1 MQRITGILILFLLLP
16 FTVQSQIVTE
26 MELVNDKLARGENFQ
41 FTYSFFNGSDE
52 TLQYTGSS
60 SWQVKLEFSDIEEF
74 DVSVTADYLSY
85 FVAPGGFLTFEFDL
99 SPEELKWPLFD
110 GEHLI
115 YATFLGRTDS
125 VAVEAPATYG
135 GELNVRYNSTDAAAV
150 QAFKDSLAAEDESM
164 EILDQGDNSGE
175 VFERWS
181 FENLQVERLNQ
192 QVKADDR
199 FISSWI
205 DRFITHESSTFTSN
219 EDESDILPASTEL
232 KRNYPNPFNPS
243 TNIEFYLDSQGRVE
257 LSVYD
262 LAGRK
267 VAELVSRTL
276 SVGTHS
282 RQFDGGNLASGV
294 YIYRLTTENTTLSKK
309 LTLVK

>member
-1 MQRITGILILFLLLP
+1 M
-16 FTVQSQIVTE
+16 E
-26 MELVNDKLARGENFQ
+26 MVNDKLVHGENFQ
-41 FTYSFFNGSDE
+41 FTYTFFNGSDK
-52 TLQYTGSS
+52 TLRYSGSS

-85 FVAPGGFLTFEFDL
+85 FVEPGGFLTFEFDL

-110 GEHLI
+110 GEHTI
-115 YATFLGRTDS
+115 YATFLGYTDS

-135 GELNVRYNSTDAAAV
+135 GELNAEYNSTDAAEV
-150 QAFKDSLAAEDESM
+150 QAFKDSLAAEDESI
-164 EILDQGDNSGE
+164 EILYQVENSGE

-181 FENLQVERLNQ
+181 FESLQVEKINQ
-192 QVKADDR
+192 RIKTDDR
-199 FISSWI
+199 FINSWI
-205 DRFITHESSTFTSN
+205 DRFITHESKTHTAN
-219 EDESDILPASTEL
+219 ELETGTIPTATEL
-232 KRNYPNPFNPS
+232 RHNYPNPFNPS
-243 TNIEFYLDSQGRVE
+243 TKIEFYVDRPGRVE

-262 LAGRK
+262 LSGRQ

-276 SVGTHS
+276 SAGTHS

-294 YIYRLTTENTTLSKK
+294 YIYRLTTEYTTLSKK